1 MSKKL
6 LVIGGSGELGYQ
18 IIRNSDSW
26 KTFSTYHSNSLNLK
40 NIKSYKLDITNKNEV
55 EGLIT
60 KLKPHVVINCAVS
73 DRSIKNIA
81 NEDDKKIVIVK
92 GALNIARSCNKIGCR
107 SVFISTD
114 LVFDGKK
121 GNYTESDT
129 PNPLMSYGRY
139 KAQMERELLGLDY
152 DLVIV
157 RTSLII
163 TLEPMG
169 HQVSWIVNSINNN
182 IELNLFADEYRSPI
196 FALDLAKAI
205 LELAELDFKGIIN
218 VAGPEAL
225 NRYDLGKKIA
235 NYFKLDT
242 NLLKPVK
249 AEQLDIIRPLNCT
262 LDSTLAKN
270 MLDAHLK
277 PISEIFI

>member
-26 KTFSTYHSNSLNLK
+26 KTFSTYHSNNLELKNLK
-40 NIKSYKLDITNKNEV
+40 SFKLDIRNKDEV
-55 EGLIT
+55 EDLIT

-81 NEDDKKIVIVK
+81 NEDDKKIAIVK

-169 HQVSWIVNSINNN
+169 HQVWWIVNSLNNN
-182 IELNLFADEYRSPI
+182 QALNLFVDEYRSPI
-196 FALDLAKAI
+196 YGEDLAKAI
-205 LELAELDFKGIIN
+205 LELTELDFKGVIN
-218 VAGPEAL
+218 VGGPEVL
-225 NRYDLGKKIA
+225 NRFELAKKIA
-235 NYFKLDT
+235 NHFKLDT

-249 AEQLDIIRPLNCT
+249 AGQLDVKRPLNCT

>member
-26 KTFSTYHSNSLNLK
+26 KTFSTYHSNNLELKNLK
-40 NIKSYKLDITNKNEV
+40 SFKLDIRNKNEV

-60 KLKPHVVINCAVS
+60 NLKPHVVINCAVS

-81 NEDDKKIVIVK
+81 NENDKKTAIVK
-92 GALNIARSCNKIGCR
+92 GALNIARSCNNIGCR

-121 GNYTESDT
+121 GNYIESDT
-129 PNPLMSYGRY
+129 PDPLMSYGRY
-139 KAQMERELLGLDY
+139 KAQMERELLALDY

-182 IELNLFADEYRSPI
+182 IELNLFTYS
-196 FALDLAKAI
+196 
-205 LELAELDFKGIIN
+205 
-218 VAGPEAL
+218 
-225 NRYDLGKKIA
+225 
-235 NYFKLDT
+235 
-242 NLLKPVK
+242 
-249 AEQLDIIRPLNCT
+249 
-262 LDSTLAKN
+262 
-270 MLDAHLK
+270 
-277 PISEIFI
+277 

>member
-26 KTFSTYHSNSLNLK
+26 KTFSTYHSNNLELKNLK
-40 NIKSYKLDITNKNEV
+40 SFKLDIRNKDEV
-55 EGLIT
+55 EDLIT
-60 KLKPHVVINCAVS
+60 RLKPHVVINCAVS

-81 NEDDKKIVIVK
+81 NEDDKKIAIVK

-129 PNPLMSYGRY
+129 PNSLMSYGRY
-139 KAQMERELLGLDY
+139 KAQMERELLELDY
-152 DLVIV
+152 DLAVV

-163 TLEPMG
+163 TLEPIG
-169 HQVSWIVNSINNN
+169 HQVSWIVNSLKNNV
-182 IELNLFADEYRSPI
+182 ELNLFTDEYRSAI
-196 FALDLAKAI
+196 FGQDLAKAI
-205 LELAELDFKGIIN
+205 LELAENDYTGIIN
-218 VAGPEAL
+218 IAGPEAL
-225 NRYDLGKKIA
+225 NRYQLGMNIA
-235 NYFKLDT
+235 NHFRLDT
-242 NLLKPVK
+242 NMLKPVK
-249 AEQLDIIRPLNCT
+249 AEDLGIERPLSCT
-262 LDSTLAKN
+262 LDSSKANKI
-270 MLDAHLK
+270 LK
-277 PISEIFI
+277 TKIRRLSDLI

>member
-40 NIKSYKLDITNKNEV
+40 NIKSFKLDIANKNEV
-55 EGLIT
+55 EDLIT
-60 KLKPHVVINCAVS
+60 RLKPHVVIDCAVS

-81 NEDDKKIVIVK
+81 NENDKKIAIVK
-92 GALNIARSCNKIGCR
+92 GALNIAHSCNKIGCR

-129 PNPLMSYGRY
+129 PNSLMSYGRY
-139 KAQMERELLGLDY
+139 KAQMERELLELDY
-152 DLVIV
+152 DLAVV

-163 TLEPMG
+163 TLEPIG
-169 HQVSWIVNSINNN
+169 HQVSWIVNSLNNN
-182 IELNLFADEYRSPI
+182 QALNLFVDEYRSPI
-196 FALDLAKAI
+196 FAQDLTRAI
-205 LELAELDFKGIIN
+205 LELSETDYRGIIN
-218 VAGPEAL
+218 IAGPEVL

-235 NYFKLDT
+235 NYFKLDI

-249 AEQLDIIRPLNCT
+249 AEHLDVKRPLNST

>member
-26 KTFSTYHSNSLNLK
+26 KTFSTYNSNSINLK
-40 NIKSYKLDITNKNEV
+40 NIKSFKLDITNKNEV
-55 EGLIT
+55 EDLIT

-81 NEDDKKIVIVK
+81 NENDKKTAIVK
-92 GALNIARSCNKIGCR
+92 GALNIARSCNKIDCR

-114 LVFDGKK
+114 LVFDGRK

-129 PNPLMSYGRY
+129 PNFLMSYGRY

-169 HQVSWIVNSINNN
+169 HQVWWIVNSLNNN
-182 IELNLFADEYRSPI
+182 QALNLFVDEYRSPI
-196 FALDLAKAI
+196 YGEDLAKAI
-205 LELAELDFKGIIN
+205 LELADLDFKGIIN
-218 VAGPEAL
+218 IAGPEAL

-235 NYFKLDT
+235 YHFNLDT

-249 AEQLDIIRPLNCT
+249 AEQLDVKRPLNCT

>member
-26 KTFSTYHSNSLNLK
+26 KTFSTYHSNDLNLK
-40 NIKSYKLDITNKNEV
+40 NIKSFKLDITNKNEV

-73 DRSIKNIA
+73 DRSIKNIV
-81 NEDDKKIVIVK
+81 NENDKKISIVK
-92 GALNIARSCNKIGCR
+92 GALNIAHSCNKIGCR

-129 PNPLMSYGRY
+129 PNPLMFYGRY

-182 IELNLFADEYRSPI
+182 IELNLFTDEYRSPI

-235 NYFKLDT
+235 NYFKLDA

-249 AEQLDIIRPLNCT
+249 AERLDIKRPLNCA
-262 LDSTLAKN
+262 LDSTKAKFLLN
-270 MLDAHLK
+270 IDFTKLTNL
-277 PISEIFI
+277 I

>member
-18 IIRNSDSW
+18 ILRNSDSW

-40 NIKSYKLDITNKNEV
+40 NIKSFKLDITNKNEV

-60 KLKPHVVINCAVS
+60 KLKPQVVINCAVS

-81 NEDDKKIVIVK
+81 NEDDKKIAIVK

-129 PNPLMSYGRY
+129 PNSLMSYGRY
-139 KAQMERELLGLDY
+139 KAQMERELLGLDH

-182 IELNLFADEYRSPI
+182 IELNLFTDEFRSPI
-196 FALDLAKAI
+196 FGEDLARAI
-205 LELAELDFKGIIN
+205 LELSETDYRGIIN
-218 VAGPEAL
+218 IAGPEAL
-225 NRYDLGKKIA
+225 NRYELAKKIA
-235 NYFKLDT
+235 NHFMLDA

-249 AEQLDIIRPLNCT
+249 AEQLDINRPLNCT

>member
-26 KTFSTYHSNSLNLK
+26 KTFSTYHSNNLELKNLK
-40 NIKSYKLDITNKNEV
+40 SFKLDIRNKNEV
-55 EGLIT
+55 
-60 KLKPHVVINCAVS
+60 
-73 DRSIKNIA
+73 DRSIRNIA
-81 NEDDKKIVIVK
+81 EEDDKKRAIVH

-114 LVFDGKK
+114 LVFDGGK

-139 KAQMERELLGLDY
+139 KAQMERELLGLDH

-157 RTSLII
+157 RTSLVI

-169 HQVSWIVNSINNN
+169 HQVSWIVNSINHN
-182 IELNLFADEYRSPI
+182 IELNLFTDEYRSPI

-218 VAGPEAL
+218 VTGPEAL

-235 NYFKLDT
+235 NYFKLDI

-249 AEQLDIIRPLNCT
+249 AEQLDINRPLNCT

>member
-40 NIKSYKLDITNKNEV
+40 NIKSFKLDIANKNEV
-55 EGLIT
+55 EDLIT
-60 KLKPHVVINCAVS
+60 RLKPHVVIDCAVS
-73 DRSIKNIA
+73 DRSINKIE
-81 NEDDKKIVIVK
+81 NEDDKKIAIVK
-92 GALNIARSCNKIGCR
+92 GALNIAHSCNKIGCR

-114 LVFDGKK
+114 LVFDGEK

-129 PNPLMSYGRY
+129 PNSLMSYGRY

-169 HQVSWIVNSINNN
+169 HQVWWIVNSLNNN
-182 IELNLFADEYRSPI
+182 QALNLFVDEYRSPI
-196 FALDLAKAI
+196 FAQDLTRAI
-205 LELAELDFKGIIN
+205 LELSETDYRGIIN
-218 VAGPEAL
+218 IAGPEVL
-225 NRYDLGKKIA
+225 NRYDLAKKIA
-235 NYFKLDT
+235 KHFKLDT
-242 NLLKPVK
+242 SLLKPVK
-249 AEQLDIIRPLNCT
+249 AEHLDVKRPLNST